1 MAKMKTLNLCVIG
14 SGFQRGAVV
23 ALTIGL
29 LGKNLMKGKGYIRLA
44 GHNKRIKHLTRR
56 LYWEGPLPPITR
68 GERLVFR
75 SFKVWE
81 EEWRDIKEILE
92 VES

>member
-1 MAKMKTLNLCVIG
+1 MKTLNLCVIG

-29 LGKNLMKGKGYIRLA
+29 LGKNLMEGKGYLRLA

-68 GERLVFR
+68 GERPVFR

-81 EEWRDIKEILE
+81 EELEEILQTIKE
-92 VES
+92 